1 MLVELARLSATD
13 VYHLMTQVIVPR
25 PIAWVVSEDA
35 PGDGS
40 SWNLAPYSYFNAVS
54 SDPPT
59 VMFSVSR
66 SQRTS
71 GTGGGDDVKDTLANV
86 TERPVHTIAL
96 PGRSQVEQVEAT
108 ASTVPR
114 GTSEFALADLEPV
127 AWDWPVPRPAGA
139 RVALGC
145 TVDRIVPIG
154 DGPQRVV
161 LSRIDRIWV
170 DPAVVG
176 EDAKGRLRVD
186 ATLLDPLAR
195 LGAGEYGGLT
205 PPFRPAR
212 PAQRPGG

>member
-1 MLVELARLSATD
+1 MLVELARLSPTD

-25 PIAWVVSEDA
+25 PIAWVVSEDP
-35 PGDGS
+35 PGDAP

-66 SQRTS
+66 SQRP
-71 GTGGGDDVKDTLANV
+71 TGPGAGDVKDTLANV
-86 TERPVHTIAL
+86 TARPVHTIAL
-96 PGRSQVEQVEAT
+96 PGRSQVDQVEAT
-108 ASTVPR
+108 ASTVPP
-114 GTSEFALADLEPV
+114 GTSEFTLADLEPV

-145 TVDRIVPIG
+145 TVDRIVPVG
-154 DGPQRVV
+154 DGPQRIV
-161 LSRIDRIWV
+161 LSRIERIWV

-186 ATLLDPLAR
+186 AALLDPLAR
-195 LGAGEYGGLT
+195 LGAGEYAGLT
-205 PPFRPAR
+205 APFRPAR
-212 PAQRPGG
+212 PAQHPRV